1 MHVSLTP
8 RLEEY
13 AKEKVASG
21 LYNNASEL
29 MREALRLMIQREQ
42 DYETLKSSVTRGF
55 KQIEEGQFTAVSS
68 EDEFLSM
75 ARSRRWYGG
84 IFVK

>member
-13 AKEKVASG
+13 AKNKVSSG
-21 LYNNASEL
+21 LYNNTSEL

-42 DYETLKSSVTRGF
+42 DHERLKDSISKGF
-55 KQIEEGQFTAVSS
+55 QQVDDGDFTEVSNK
-68 EDEFLSM
+68 DELFAM
-75 ARSRRWYGG
+75 ARERRS
-84 IFVK
+84 KS

>member
-13 AKEKVASG
+13 AKDKVSSG

-29 MREALRLMIQREQ
+29 VREALRLMIQREQ
-42 DYETLKSSVTRGF
+42 DYDRLKAAVGRGF
-55 KQIEEGQFTAVSS
+55 QQIEEGKVTRVGSEEEFFT
-68 EDEFLSM
+68 M
-75 ARSRRWYGG
+75 ARGKRGES
-84 IFVK
+84 

>member
-13 AKEKVASG
+13 AKDKVSSG

-29 MREALRLMIQREQ
+29 VREALRLMIQREQ
-42 DYETLKSSVTRGF
+42 DYDRLKTAVCRGF
-55 KQIEEGQFTAVSS
+55 EQIEGGKLTRVNNE
-68 EDEFLSM
+68 EEFFAM
-75 ARSRRWYGG
+75 ARGKRSES
-84 IFVK
+84 

>member
-13 AKEKVASG
+13 AKEKISSG

-29 MREALRLMIQREQ
+29 VREALRLMIQREH
-42 DYETLKSSVTRGF
+42 DHAKLKASVARGF
-55 KQIEEGQFTAVSS
+55 EQIEAGQFTEVNSK
-68 EDEFLSM
+68 EELFEM
-75 ARSRRWYGG
+75 ARSRR
-84 IFVK
+84 KKS

>member
-13 AKEKVASG
+13 AKDKVSSG

-29 MREALRLMIQREQ
+29 VREALRLMIQREQ
-42 DYETLKSSVTRGF
+42 DYNRLK
-55 KQIEEGQFTAVSS
+55 TAVSRGFAQIEGGDLTRVRNE
-68 EDEFLSM
+68 EDFLAM
-75 ARSRRWYGG
+75 ARGKRCDS
-84 IFVK
+84 

>member
-13 AKEKVASG
+13 AREKVASG

-29 MREALRLMIQREQ
+29 VREALRTMIQKE
-42 DYETLKSSVTRGF
+42 
-55 KQIEEGQFTAVSS
+55 
-68 EDEFLSM
+68 
-75 ARSRRWYGG
+75 
-84 IFVK
+84 

>member
-13 AKEKVASG
+13 AKDKVSSG

-29 MREALRLMIQREQ
+29 VREALRLMIQREQ
-42 DYETLKSSVTRGF
+42 DYNKLQTAVSRGF
-55 KQIEEGQFTAVSS
+55 EQIEEGKLTKVSS
-68 EDEFLSM
+68 EEEFLAM
-75 ARSRRWYGG
+75 ARGKRGES
-84 IFVK
+84 

>member
-13 AKEKVASG
+13 AKGKVSSG

-29 MREALRLMIQREQ
+29 VREALRLMIQREQ
-42 DYETLKSSVTRGF
+42 DYDRLKTAVSRGF
-55 KQIEEGQFTAVSS
+55 EQIEEGELTRVSK
-68 EDEFLSM
+68 EEEFLAM
-75 ARSRRWYGG
+75 ARGKRSES
-84 IFVK
+84 